1 MTDHEASVALL
12 VGCSHQSDLVLLAT
26 KLMDT
31 QRGPASHC
39 GGNVSEPQLVAAV
52 ALDCLPDLALYIT
65 EIMKSSLSPQQAVH
79 SATAANAY
87 SEMEAALNKLA
98 AT

>member
-1 MTDHEASVALL
+1 MHTHGS
-12 VGCSHQSDLVLLAT
+12 
-26 KLMDT
+26 
-31 QRGPASHC
+31 PAAPF

-52 ALDCLPDLALYIT
+52 ALDCMPDLALYIT
-65 EIMKSSLSPQQAVH
+65 EIMKSSLSPHQAIH
-79 SATAANAY
+79 SAKAANAY